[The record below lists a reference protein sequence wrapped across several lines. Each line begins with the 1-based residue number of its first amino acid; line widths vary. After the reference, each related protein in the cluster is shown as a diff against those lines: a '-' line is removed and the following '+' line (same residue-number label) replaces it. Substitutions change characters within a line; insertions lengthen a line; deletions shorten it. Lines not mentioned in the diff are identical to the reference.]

1 MKELKSKYDLFRQQV
16 HIIIYGTNTVAGRLF
31 DLALLVLILL
41 SVLMVMLET
50 VDKVDQRFHQFLI
63 ISEWVIT
70 IFFTIEYI
78 LRIISIKKP
87 HQYIFSFYGIID
99 LIAILP
105 MYLSFFVTGTSVLAV
120 VRALRLLRIFRI
132 LNLVHFTGQASELKL
147 AIKASRTKI
156 IVFIYFVLVVCILLG
171 SLMYVIEGD
180 ASGFTEYS
188 CQYLLV
194 YCHPYHGW
202 LWRYCSH
209 YPLGAGY
216 CVTNYDSGLW
226 NNRGSY
232 WYCNGRIC

>member
-147 AIKASRTKI
+147 AIKASRTKTLYLSI
-156 IVFIYFVLVVCILLG
+156 LSWWYVSYLDPSCTSLKEMQAALRVFLSVFTGVLSPLPRLVMAILLPLPPWG
-171 SLMYVIEGD
+171 R
-180 ASGFTEYS
+180 
-188 CQYLLV
+188 LLR
-194 YCHPYHGW
+194 H
-202 LWRYCSH
+202 
-209 YPLGAGY
+209 
-216 CVTNYDSGLW
+216 
-226 NNRGSY
+226 
-232 WYCNGRIC
+232 

>member
-156 IVFIYFVLVVCILLG
+156 IVLSILSWWYVSYLDPSCTSLKEMQAALRVFLSVFTGVLSPLPRLVMAILLPLPPWG
-171 SLMYVIEGD
+171 R
-180 ASGFTEYS
+180 
-188 CQYLLV
+188 LLR
-194 YCHPYHGW
+194 H
-202 LWRYCSH
+202 
-209 YPLGAGY
+209 
-216 CVTNYDSGLW
+216 
-226 NNRGSY
+226 
-232 WYCNGRIC
+232 

>member
-156 IVFIYFVLVVCILLG
+156 IVFIYFVLVVCILLDPSCT
-171 SLMYVIEGD
+171 SLKEMQAALRVFL
-180 ASGFTEYS
+180 SVFTGVLS
-188 CQYLLV
+188 PLPRLVMAILL
-194 YCHPYHGW
+194 
-202 LWRYCSH
+202 
-209 YPLGAGY
+209 PLPP
-216 CVTNYDSGLW
+216 W
-226 NNRGSY
+226 
-232 WYCNGRIC
+232 GRLLRH